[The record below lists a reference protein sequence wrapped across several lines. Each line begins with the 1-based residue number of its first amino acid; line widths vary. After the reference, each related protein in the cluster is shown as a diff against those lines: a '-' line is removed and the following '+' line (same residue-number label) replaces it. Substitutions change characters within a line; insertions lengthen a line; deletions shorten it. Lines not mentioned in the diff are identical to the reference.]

1 MFLSVKIMFGGIW
14 IVVNAVNAKDII
26 LNQMIRKEWKEF
38 TELCSKE

>member
-1 MFLSVKIMFGGIW
+1 MFGIGMMM
-14 IVVNAVNAKDII
+14 NAVNPKDII